1 MTDRKSF
8 SPLKAVI
15 AGALAGAVT
24 FLALSAVRAQTA
36 LTVAQVR
43 SNPKAYVGNGEVA
56 VTGMASGI
64 RSDSRTIN
72 GQVVPVVKLNLYEL
86 DSKGRK
92 GSHYVYAVVPASQ
105 FSSIPVEGGMA
116 TITGPLKWPYEVAAI
131 DP

>member
-1 MTDRKSF
+1 MIDRKIF
-8 SPLKAVI
+8 SPLKTVVV
-15 AGALAGAVT
+15 GALAGAVT
-24 FLALSAVRAQTA
+24 FFVLSAVRAQTV

-56 VTGMASGI
+56 VTGMASSI
-64 RSDSRTIN
+64 RSDTRKIN
-72 GQVVPVVKLNLYEL
+72 GQDVPVIKMNLYEL

-105 FSSIPVEGGMA
+105 FSSVPVEGGMA

>member
-1 MTDRKSF
+1 MIDRKTF
-8 SPLKAVI
+8 SPLKAIVV
-15 AGALAGAVT
+15 GALAGAAA
-24 FLALSAVRAQTA
+24 FFALSAVKAQA
-36 LTVAQVR
+36 LLTVAQVR
-43 SNPKAYVGNGEVA
+43 SNPKAYVGNGDVQ

-64 RSDSRTIN
+64 RSDTRRIN
-72 GQVVPVVKLNLYEL
+72 GQDVPVFKLNLYEL

-105 FSSIPVEGGMA
+105 FSSVPVEGGMA

>member
-1 MTDRKSF
+1 MIDRKSV
-8 SPLKAVI
+8 SPFKAVVV
-15 AGALAGAVT
+15 GALAGAAT
-24 FLALSAVRAQTA
+24 FFALTAVKAQTN

-56 VTGMASGI
+56 VTGMAWAI

-72 GQVVPVVKLNLYEL
+72 GQVVPVIKLNLYEL

-105 FSSIPVEGGMA
+105 FSSLPVEGGMA
-116 TITGPLKWPYEVAAI
+116 TITGPLKWPYEIAAI